1 MDQNQTEQN
10 FAPNNESEGELKRT
24 ETPVSPELE
33 SAKETPSGAPEAEN
47 EIQGEREASKPSL
60 PWPKTKKRAAI
71 PPPRDQ
77 TTIKVEKILSEGLDD
92 TYANLS
98 PIAQQEFKLKGEQ
111 TASAIREMLR
121 ATKVKA
127 KKIFQ
132 LILEWLSLLPN
143 VNKFF
148 LEQEAKIKTDR
159 IIELNKH
166 EQENI
171 HL

>member
-1 MDQNQTEQN
+1 M
-10 FAPNNESEGELKRT
+10 
-24 ETPVSPELE
+24 
-33 SAKETPSGAPEAEN
+33 
-47 EIQGEREASKPSL
+47 
-60 PWPKTKKRAAI
+60 
-71 PPPRDQ
+71 
-77 TTIKVEKILSEGLDD
+77 TIKVEKLLAEGLED

-98 PIAQQEFKLKGEQ
+98 PIAQQEFRLKGEQ
-111 TASAIREMLR
+111 TASAIREMLH

-159 IIELNKH
+159 ILELKKR
-166 EQENI
+166 EEENI

>member
-1 MDQNQTEQN
+1 MDQKQTEQN
-10 FAPNNESEGELKRT
+10 FSPNKISEGELKRT
-24 ETPVSPELE
+24 ETSATPELE
-33 SAKETPSGAPEAEN
+33 SAKEAQPSSPETAGAV
-47 EIQGEREASKPSL
+47 QGEREASKPTL
-60 PWPKTKKRAAI
+60 PWPKTKKRTAI

-77 TTIKVEKILSEGLDD
+77 VTIKVEKILSEGLDD
-92 TYANLS
+92 TYAGLS

-111 TASAIREMLR
+111 TAVSIREILR
-121 ATKVKA
+121 STKVKA

-159 IIELNKH
+159 IIELNKR

-171 HL
+171 HF

>member
-1 MDQNQTEQN
+1 MDQKQTEQN
-10 FAPNNESEGELKRT
+10 FSPNIKSEGELKRT

-33 SAKETPSGAPEAEN
+33 SAKEAQTSSPETAGAV
-47 EIQGEREASKPSL
+47 IGEREASKPTL
-60 PWPKTKKRAAI
+60 PWPKTKKRTAL

-77 TTIKVEKILSEGLDD
+77 VTIKVEKLLAEGLED

-98 PIAQQEFKLKGEQ
+98 PIAQQEFRLKGEQ
-111 TASAIREMLR
+111 TASAIREMLH

-159 IIELNKH
+159 ILELKKR
-166 EQENI
+166 EEENI